1 MEETDVVAVAQEV
14 AAEVETKSG
23 LLSSISSGINDTFS
37 GPLKSIFGLVD
48 RLFIGVDPSVYKF
61 FAVGLFVCTIL
72 WVMLILKKEYVNVD
86 QPKKGLLYDL
96 RIWTLVSMSPHMI
109 IYWIW
114 S

>member
-14 AAEVETKSG
+14 AVEAEAKGG
-23 LLSSISSGINDTFS
+23 LLSSISSGINNTFS
-37 GPLKSIFGLVD
+37 GPLKSFFGWID
-48 RLFIGVDPSVYKF
+48 QLFIGVDPSVYKF
-61 FAVGLFVCTIL
+61 FAVGLFLCTIL
-72 WVMLILKKEYVNVD
+72 WVMFILKKEYVNVD

-96 RIWTLVSMSPHMI
+96 RLWTLVSMSPHMI